1 MQLRGWGLT
10 RASRIVIILL
20 VVQHLGLSQVL
31 AVTPVTSKGSDP
43 ADPSLTIAALD
54 DALLPFAVLTGTGVR
69 ASATIGEPRSR
80 TIPPDPVS
88 LPRRCPRAPPA
99 A

>member
-20 VVQHLGLSQVL
+20 VVQHLGLGQVL
-31 AVTPVTSKGSDP
+31 AFAPASTAGVTLTG
-43 ADPSLTIAALD
+43 PSQAIAALD
-54 DALLPFAVLTGTGVR
+54 AVLSFAVPLDAGCHSSALLGEHGSR
-69 ASATIGEPRSR
+69 AT
-80 TIPPDPVS
+80 PPDPAP
-88 LPRRCPRAPPA
+88 LPRRLPRAPPA